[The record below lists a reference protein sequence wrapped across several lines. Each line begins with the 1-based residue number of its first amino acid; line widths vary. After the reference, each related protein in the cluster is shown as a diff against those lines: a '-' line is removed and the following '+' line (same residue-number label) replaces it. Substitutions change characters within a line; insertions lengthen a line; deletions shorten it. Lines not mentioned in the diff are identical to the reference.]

1 VSICC
6 RVISL
11 LSNFCS
17 FRCVFYY
24 FYIHICSFV
33 TFLQLLHGTGY
44 MVPGPPNFWGA
55 PVDQP
60 HMAMRSARAKD
71 VNVNIRTSQF
81 LSGISYLRLCVYH
94 RHLDSFKAS
103 WRQYFFARPTR
114 HDSWLLRLLEFRLTN
129 FPTYLLTYQPAPTE
143 FGTKAVI
150 VTYCTKFH
158 KPKLCT
164 KFEVA
169 TFNAEISKGSQI
181 SWDAIA
187 TLAPTLCQFWS

>member
-1 VSICC
+1 MCILLFLHTYLQFCYISAAVTWYRVHGSRSTQFLRCSC
-6 RVISL
+6 RPAT
-11 LSNFCS
+11 
-17 FRCVFYY
+17 YGDA
-24 FYIHICSFV
+24 ICSC
-33 TFLQLLHGTGY
+33 QGR
-44 MVPGPPNFWGA
+44 
-55 PVDQP
+55 Q
-60 HMAMRSARAKD
+60 
-71 VNVNIRTSQF
+71 RTDLAVSPSPD
-81 LSGISYLRLCVYH
+81 LVSGISYLRLCVYH